1 MTFLAAAKGPRAQD
15 RMRSEHRRQNGQG
28 QPLIM
33 QVIFQSG
40 ILKSRTVCPGRSKS
54 VCKYKTEQDIECW
67 WRKPRPWLSFNF

>member
-40 ILKSRTVCPGRSKS
+40 ILKSRTVCPERS
-54 VCKYKTEQDIECW
+54 
-67 WRKPRPWLSFNF
+67 

>member
-15 RMRSEHRRQNGQG
+15 RLRSERRRQNGQG

-40 ILKSRTVCPGRSKS
+40 ILKSRTVCPERS
-54 VCKYKTEQDIECW
+54 
-67 WRKPRPWLSFNF
+67 